1 MPDGIFLVERMLKNL
16 TSIGECIMNTSFKP
30 LNSKN
35 HSRKFLTWII
45 VPFVIADII
54 GLALLFVDKAPV
66 NAESVSA
73 AMPKGYSEP
82 QTSVEY
88 WEGFGDGYCMDP
100 QTPLSMPNPNPDIC
114 GHDVVRSESTPT
126 ATTVT
131 EDDTETEITETE
143 VVVVI
148 GDPKPEDETE
158 TEMETET
165 ETHTDNGNHYGN
177 DKPDNNSHDVNN
189 SHNGENTAADHHDN
203 NGNGNG
209 HTK

>member
-1 MPDGIFLVERMLKNL
+1 
-16 TSIGECIMNTSFKP
+16 MNTNFKP

-35 HSRKFLTWII
+35 HTRKFPTWLI
-45 VPFVIADII
+45 VLFVIASII

-82 QTSVEY
+82 QTNVEY
-88 WEGFGDGYCMDP
+88 WEGFGDGYCMNP

-114 GHDVVRSESTPT
+114 GSGDVASVPSESIP
-126 ATTVT
+126 TVT
-131 EDDTETEITETE
+131 EDDDDTEITETE

-148 GDPKPEDETE
+148 GDPKPEDET
-158 TEMETET
+158 ETET